1 MSKNAIL
8 VVFYFIMNKQYRL
21 KKTFEIEKL
30 IKKRKSFGN
39 SYFVIYYNC
48 SSIGTTRVALS
59 VSKKIGNAVTRNKQK
74 RILREIV
81 RKNIKDIDNLDILIV
96 QKIKALDLSMNQKE
110 YELLKIFNQIKRKG
124 V

>member
-1 MSKNAIL
+1 MSNNTIH

-30 IKKRKSFGN
+30 IKKRQSFGN
-39 SYFVIYYNC
+39 SFFVIYYNC

-74 RILREIV
+74 RILREII
-81 RKNIKDIDNLDILIV
+81 RKNIKEINNLDILIV
-96 QKIKALDLSMNQKE
+96 QKIKAIDLTMEQKE
-110 YELLKIFNQIKRKG
+110 KELLKMFNKIKRKG

>member
-1 MSKNAIL
+1 MSNNAVL

-30 IKKRKSFGN
+30 IKKRKRFGN

-48 SSIGTTRVALS
+48 SSIGATRVAFS

-74 RILREIV
+74 RILREII
-81 RKNIKDIDNLDILIV
+81 RKNIKDINNLDILIV
-96 QKIKALDLSMNQKE
+96 QKIKALDLSMKQKE
-110 YELLKIFNQIKRKG
+110 YELLKIINQIKRKG

>member
-1 MSKNAIL
+1 MSDNAVL

-21 KKTFEIEKL
+21 KKSFEIEKL
-30 IKKRKSFGN
+30 IKKRQCCGN

-59 VSKKIGNAVTRNKQK
+59 VSKKIGNAVTRNRQK
-74 RILREIV
+74 RILREII
-81 RKNIKDIDNLDILIV
+81 RHNKELINGLDILIV
-96 QKIKALDLSMNQKE
+96 QKIKAVDLSMEQKQ
-110 YELLKIFNQIKRKG
+110 YELLKLFKQIKRKG

>member
-1 MSKNAIL
+1 
-8 VVFYFIMNKQYRL
+8 MNKQYRL

-96 QKIKALDLSMNQKE
+96 QKVKALTLSMEQKE